1 MNGWAYVL
9 RNARGSPEKRR
20 PMKKKVLIAED
31 DQISC
36 EYLHE
41 ILKPEGFEIITVRN
55 GREAVE
61 QCGEHPGI
69 AAVLMDI
76 KMPEMDGE
84 KAAREIKK
92 RNPEIPVI
100 AQTAYALDEER
111 ATILNAGFDDY
122 LAKPIRKE
130 DLLDTIRKYTGG

>member
-1 MNGWAYVL
+1 
-9 RNARGSPEKRR
+9 
-20 PMKKKVLIAED
+20 MKKKVLIAED

-36 EYLHE
+36 EYLLE
-41 ILKPEGFEIITVRN
+41 ILKPEGFEIITARN
-55 GREAVE
+55 GREAIK
-61 QCGEHPGI
+61 QCEEHPGI

-84 KAAREIKK
+84 KAVSEIKK
-92 RNPEIPVI
+92 LNPKIPVI

-130 DLLDTIRKYTGG
+130 DLLDTIRKHTGG